1 MLAAWAMVFFLLV
14 IFGVGRTG
22 NTRFRFNKKKFE
34 NFFLDSVRFSF
45 GRNFTGMKM
54 ALKIREL

>member
-22 NTRFRFNKKKFE
+22 NTRFRFNKKTFE
-34 NFFLDSVRFSF
+34 NFFLNPVFSF